1 MAKIKARATLGNLAR
16 LLEFVSC
23 FAKEKGFTTRKIKEV
38 ELATEEALVNIFNYA
53 YAEELGDV
61 QVKCGLDRTER
72 LVIEVLDTG
81 TPFNPLS
88 LSDPDLTADVDDRE
102 IGGLGVFFIREMVD
116 EVKYRRDV
124 GKNILTLIFAE

>member
-1 MAKIKARATLGNLAR
+1 MSKIKAQASIDNLAK

-23 FAKEKGFTTRKIKEV
+23 YAKEKGFTAKRVKEI

-61 QVKCGLDRTER
+61 EVRCGLDGGER
-72 LVIEVLDTG
+72 LVIEVSDTG

-88 LSDPDLTADVDDRE
+88 LSNPDITADVDDRE

-116 EVKYRRDV
+116 EVKYRREA
-124 GKNILTLIFAE
+124 GKNMLTLIFAK